1 MFDLIKDDYFLNG
14 LWYDNIRIT
23 ITEMLLKV
31 LKPSWLL
38 QLTKIVTNKNH
49 FGTPL
54 YHKNCCDLAEILMDK
69 HNIIMTWIIKQTL
82 FTIFSKNPC
91 DEVTG
96 NN

>member
-38 QLTKIVTNKNH
+38 QVKTNKVEIKIILV
-49 FGTPL
+49 PL
-54 YHKNCCDLAEILMDK
+54 YTTRIAVI
-69 HNIIMTWIIKQTL
+69 
-82 FTIFSKNPC
+82 
-91 DEVTG
+91 
-96 NN
+96 